1 MNLASAKGSGL
12 TVGIDIGGTK
22 VLGGVV
28 DINGNILGS
37 FRKDTPKTGG
47 QDLINVI
54 IEVIKELQQSHE
66 ITGIGVSTAGIVS
79 SDRKTAAFRVPLD
92 SF

>member
-1 MNLASAKGSGL
+1 LNLASAKSSGL

-28 DINGNILGS
+28 DANGNILDS
-37 FRKDTPKTGG
+37 FRKDTPKSGG

-54 IEVIKELQQSHE
+54 IEVVKELQKK
-66 ITGIGVSTAGIVS
+66 A
-79 SDRKTAAFRVPLD
+79 
-92 SF
+92 